1 MRLRTLLLAPLLAVA
16 TAVPAR
22 AQRLPIDVR
31 PDHYDLAFDV
41 DLGRARFE
49 GTETI
54 RVRLSEPTA
63 RVVLHAVE
71 IDIHEVTIASGG
83 AMQKARVAFDKATE
97 TATLTVSATIPAG
110 TASIH
115 LRYTGLLNDQLRGF
129 YLGRTN
135 GRRYAVTQLES
146 TDARRAFPCF
156 DEPAMKATF
165 AVTLTIARGD
175 TAISNGALLS
185 DTPAPGPSRH
195 TLKFATTPKMSDRKS
210 VV

>member
-1 MRLRTLLLAPLLAVA
+1 L
-16 TAVPAR
+16 
-22 AQRLPIDVR
+22 
-31 PDHYDLAFDV
+31 DV

-54 RVRLSEPTA
+54 RVRLEEPAT
-63 RVVLHAVE
+63 RVVLYALDV
-71 IDIHEVTIASGG
+71 DLHEVTIASGG
-83 AMQKARVAFDKATE
+83 ATQKARVALDKVTE
-97 TATLTVSATIPAG
+97 TATLTVSRTIPAG

-146 TDARRAFPCF
+146 TDARRAFPGF

-165 AVTLTIARGD
+165 AVTLTIAHGD
-175 TAISNGALLS
+175 MAISNGRTGPMRSASSRPTVHRTARLFPDAS
-185 DTPAPGPSRH
+185 PGSSSTPGPRGI
-195 TLKFATTPKMSDRKS
+195 S
-210 VV
+210 VRRIRRRC